1 MVNTHTYLVHAHVH
15 VIDKLHTTEVITH
28 TRGGYANRHR
38 GEAEVSISITTEC
51 MCDNLSSV

>member
-1 MVNTHTYLVHAHVH
+1 MPRAY

-28 TRGGYANRHR
+28 ARGGYANGHR
-38 GEAEVSISITTEC
+38 GEAEVSINITTKC

>member
-1 MVNTHTYLVHAHVH
+1 MYIIYIYIIY

-38 GEAEVSISITTEC
+38 GEGVY
-51 MCDNLSSV
+51 

>member
-1 MVNTHTYLVHAHVH
+1 MQPRVC

-28 TRGGYANRHR
+28 TQGGCANRQQ
-38 GEAEVSISITTEC
+38 GEAEVSISITTKC